1 MVSITE
7 IIILSL
13 LVTYAI
19 WFSGSIAMPIYEFP
33 ALIESISSINGL
45 YELSFFVYIN
55 SNRQK
60 LIFLLSI
67 FKYPKIFASFLI
79 HLFYNVLHSKKIL

>member
-45 YELSFFVYIN
+45 YEL
-55 SNRQK
+55 
-60 LIFLLSI
+60 
-67 FKYPKIFASFLI
+67 
-79 HLFYNVLHSKKIL
+79 